1 MPRGLR
7 PVFFVLFLASAVA
20 ASAGPDDLFDAR
32 TPGALQPGQK
42 EIVLALESGRYT
54 LQDGHFLD
62 ARASDPAHSLLTNAR
77 VAQLL
82 SAGGMGIAPLP
93 AAAIAA
99 GALPDR
105 AIPLAAKG
113 ATPNLNFDG
122 GVARGG
128 DIRGPPS
135 GSAASG
141 TDVAPDPAVL
151 QAQFLTRLVFKG
163 NKQEREA
170 LSEAVTSIL
179 RTKTGR
185 ELAAQFVSERAAAEV
200 TMSAIENSSIVVEK
214 GRKTLSGT
222 SGLTDTD
229 KDPPKIELNRVY
241 LDTDPEYRRVALAGT
256 LAHELFGHALEAQ
269 RAKKA
274 GVPHAALYH
283 YRGDEISS
291 RLIDWLVQTELAGKS
306 VEGDPNDYLDNP
318 EGYYRGLLTVD
329 PYYIVTMSP
338 AEMKNPLTTLRGRR
352 KLLVTDAAKTAADIK
367 AEEEWRPVIAHFV
380 SAHSIAKARFAPAED
395 ELNVYLT
402 WAYSHQ
408 KTSAEVRA
416 SLDRVIKL
424 WSSPEGAKEKKQVI
438 DAAGSPYISRLEA
451 AAASRA
457 RELRRL
463 RADVLSGRAPSS
475 VIEMPDI
482 VITAPRAGGPLID
495 LDELGRM
502 RDEDMKKHPGHWK

>member
-7 PVFFVLFLASAVA
+7 PVFFVLFLASAVT

-32 TPGALQPGQK
+32 IPGALQPGQK
-42 EIVLALESGRYT
+42 ETVLALEGGRYT
-54 LQDGHFLD
+54 LRDGHFLD
-62 ARASDPAHSLLTNAR
+62 ARASDPARSLLTNAR
-77 VAQLL
+77 VSQLL
-82 SAGGMGIAPLP
+82 SAGGTGIAPLP
-93 AAAIAA
+93 AAAIPA

-105 AIPLAAKG
+105 ALPLAAKG

-122 GVARGG
+122 GAARGG
-128 DIRGPPS
+128 DIRGPPAA

-141 TDVAPDPAVL
+141 APDPAVL
-151 QAQFLTRLVFKG
+151 QAQFLQRLVFKG

-170 LSEAVTSIL
+170 LSEAVSAIL

-185 ELAAQFVSERAAAEV
+185 ELAAEFVAERAAAEV
-200 TMSAIENSSIVVEK
+200 TLAAMENSATVVKK

-222 SGLTDTD
+222 SGLTDTA
-229 KDPPKIELNRVY
+229 KDPPKIELNRIY
-241 LDTDPEYRRVALAGT
+241 LETDPEYRRVAMAGT
-256 LAHELFGHALEAQ
+256 LAHELFGHALESQ
-269 RAKKA
+269 RARKA
-274 GVPHAALYH
+274 GIPHAALYH

-306 VEGDPNDYLDNP
+306 VEGDPKDYLDDP

-352 KLLVTDAAKTAADIK
+352 KLLVADAAATAADIK
-367 AEEEWRPVIAHFV
+367 GQEEWRPIIAHFV
-380 SAHSIAKARFAPAED
+380 SAHRVAKARFAPAED
-395 ELNVYLT
+395 ELNVFLT
-402 WAYSHQ
+402 WAYGHQ
-408 KTSAEVRA
+408 KKIAGIRESLERA
-416 SLDRVIKL
+416 IKL
-424 WSSPEGAKEKKQVI
+424 WSSPAGAKELKQVI
-438 DAAGSPYISRLEA
+438 DAAGSPYLSRLEA

-463 RADVLSGRAPSS
+463 RTDVLSGRGPSP
-475 VIEMPDI
+475 VIEMPDL
-482 VITAPRAGGPLID
+482 VVTAPRGGGSPID

-502 RDEDMKKHPGHWK
+502 HSEDMKKNPGHWK